1 LPRIFWASERSARAP
16 ASFLR
21 QYNPEHH
28 AVTAQA
34 QLTPQAL
41 VEHRSFVL
49 ALARSLTRDEAS
61 AEDLAQ
67 DALVE
72 ALARPPATS
81 SLRGW
86 FATVLRTRAIDRA
99 RVERRRAAREQSA
112 ARAEAL
118 APELSGAERV
128 ELAQR
133 VVAAVLA
140 LDEPYRSV
148 VIGVYY
154 EGLTPAR
161 YAERSGLAASTVRSQ
176 LSRALEQLRTKL
188 DREHGE
194 RRVWSS
200 GLVAL
205 LEREQLGVAKGAA
218 AAWVPWA
225 AVLVATGASVL
236 VWRASLPAQSEA
248 PADGAVGVPASYADG
263 ARTAPTLDAQDSN
276 EGSTRAT
283 VAESPA
289 LIDAREQRKEIDAV
303 LESVRQVKIVLLDRL
318 LRVAPEDLEQFA
330 EFAAGPRSG
339 VVRLLERDRFRE
351 LDLPW
356 MREGGCYYSFTER
369 VHDFNRRPQIQLEQ
383 GGLTAESEGGVV
395 QLGFGPPATVDV
407 RSPQGVDRSA
417 QLACLALWTDPAADA
432 PSTWRIVDELQRL
445 AEDARAQGELDLTSA
460 TDLARGARS
469 SYARPQVGNNLLLRS
484 RRAGEVDVLV
494 ALHVV
499 QVDDD
504 SCTLAWRELKR
515 WSFATEQ
522 PVRSPRVRPDQIPP
536 PPPALLELSDEELHA
551 EWTRLRERG
560 FELVYERLPA
570 EVEARLG
577 ALRNEPSCGLARLTP
592 YMGAWTELGRGFNDG
607 SAVSL
612 LDGSYDAPDTPLGY
626 HGDKPEYGMLSAGH
640 YGYVWGAIVDLGA
653 VPLEDVAVESL
664 PILAG
669 AKGELLAGY
678 RLPDIGSRLLTPEE
692 ARSVY
697 GAARDDFQRR
707 RQVFALEGDY
717 RDEYAR
723 AHVGH
728 SYAAR
733 VVYTDKVDLLAAV
746 HVVAL
751 DDLGAIVAWR
761 VLEARPLPVQR

>member
-1 LPRIFWASERSARAP
+1 M
-16 ASFLR
+16 
-21 QYNPEHH
+21 
-28 AVTAQA
+28 TAQA
-34 QLTPQAL
+34 QLTPQVL

-112 ARAEAL
+112 ARPEAL
-118 APELSGAERV
+118 ASELSGAERV

-161 YAERSGLAASTVRSQ
+161 YAERSGLAAGTVRSQ

-205 LEREQLGVAKGAA
+205 LEREQVGVAKAAA

-225 AVLVATGASVL
+225 AVIVATGASVL
-236 VWRASLPAQSEA
+236 IWRASQSARGAAPASEA
-248 PADGAVGVPASYADG
+248 AHAAVVDAGG
-263 ARTAPTLDAQDSN
+263 ARTGPTLEAQDST
-276 EGSTRAT
+276 ESATRAP
-283 VAESPA
+283 VAESRA
-289 LIDAREQRKEIDAV
+289 LLDARAQRKEIDAV
-303 LESVRQVKIVLLDRL
+303 LERVRQVKIVLLERL
-318 LRVAPEDLEQFA
+318 LRVAPEHLEQFA
-330 EFAAGPRSG
+330 AFAAGPLSG

-356 MREGGCYYSFTER
+356 MREGGCYYSFTEGL
-369 VHDFNRRPQIQLEQ
+369 HDFNRRPQIVFE
-383 GGLTAESEGGVV
+383 GGRLRSASDGGVV
-395 QLGFGPPATVDV
+395 HLGYGPPEAVDH
-407 RSPQGVDRSA
+407 RTPLDGDRA
-417 QLACLALWTDPAADA
+417 AELACSALWSDPAPDTA
-432 PSTWRIVDELQRL
+432 SSWRVSHELQRL
-445 AEDARAQGELDLTSA
+445 ADEARERGEIDLTSA
-460 TDLARGARS
+460 TDLARGVRS
-469 SYARPQVGNNLLLRS
+469 TAVRPQVGANLLLRARS
-484 RRAGEVDVLV
+484 CDEVDVLV

-515 WSFATEQ
+515 WPVADEK
-522 PVRSPRVRPDQIPP
+522 PVREPAIRPEQVPP
-536 PPPALLELSDEELHA
+536 PLPALLELSDEELHA
-551 EWTRLRERG
+551 EWKRLRERG

-570 EVEARLG
+570 EIEARFG
-577 ALRNEPSCGLARLTP
+577 ALRNEPNCGLARLTP

-612 LDGSYDAPDTPLGY
+612 LDGSYDAADTPLGY
-626 HGDKPEYGMLSAGH
+626 VGENPDYGLLCAKH
-640 YGYVWGAIVDLGA
+640 CGYVWGAIVDLGA
-653 VPLEDVAVESL
+653 VPLEDVAVERL

-707 RQVFALEGDY
+707 RKVFALEGDY

-733 VVYTDKVDLLAAV
+733 VVYTDKVDLLVAV
-746 HVVAL
+746 HVAAL

>member
-1 LPRIFWASERSARAP
+1 
-16 ASFLR
+16 
-21 QYNPEHH
+21 
-28 AVTAQA
+28 VTAQA
-34 QLTPQAL
+34 QLNPQVL

-72 ALARPPATS
+72 ALARPPATG

-86 FATVLRTRAIDRA
+86 FATVLRTRAIDRG
-99 RVERRRAAREQSA
+99 RVERRRAAREQRA
-112 ARAEAL
+112 ARPEAL
-118 APELSGAERV
+118 APEPSGAERV

-161 YAERSGLAASTVRSQ
+161 YAERSGLSANTVRSQ
-176 LSRALEQLRTKL
+176 LSRALEQLRAKF

-205 LEREQLGVAKGAA
+205 LEHEELGVAKSAA

-225 AVLVATGASVL
+225 AVLVAAGASVL

-248 PADGAVGVPASYADG
+248 PADGAVGVLAFDAGG

-276 EGSTRAT
+276 EGATRAP
-283 VAESPA
+283 VADSPA
-289 LIDAREQRKEIDAV
+289 RLDAREQRKEIDAV
-303 LESVRQVKIVLLDRL
+303 LERMRQVKIVLLERL
-318 LRVAPEDLEQFA
+318 LRVAPEHLEQFA
-330 EFAAGPRSG
+330 AFAAGPRSG

-351 LDLPW
+351 LELPW
-356 MREGGCYYSFTER
+356 MREAGSFYSFTEG
-369 VHDFNRRPQIQLEQ
+369 VHDFNRRPQIVF
-383 GGLTAESEGGVV
+383 EGGHLRSASDGGVLH
-395 QLGFGPPATVDV
+395 LGYGPMETVEHRTPLD
-407 RSPQGVDRSA
+407 GDLAA
-417 QLACLALWTDPAADA
+417 QLACRALWSDPTPDAA
-432 PSTWRIVDELQRL
+432 SSWRVSHELQRL
-445 AEDARAQGELDLTSA
+445 ADETRERGELDLTSA
-460 TDLARGARS
+460 TELARGARS
-469 SYARPQVGNNLLLRS
+469 TAVRPQVGANLLLRC
-484 RRAGEVDVLV
+484 RRVEEVDVLV

-515 WSFATEQ
+515 WPVADEE
-522 PVRSPRVRPDQIPP
+522 PVREPAVRPEQVPP
-536 PPPALLELSDEELHA
+536 PPQALLELSDEELHA

-560 FELVYERLPA
+560 FELVYERLPTA
-570 EVEARLG
+570 IEARFG
-577 ALRNEPSCGLARLTP
+577 ALRNGPNCGLARLTP
-592 YMGAWTELGRGFNDG
+592 YLGAWTELGRGFSEG

-612 LDGSYDAPDTPLGY
+612 LDGRHDSSGTHLGY
-626 HGDKPEYGMLSAGH
+626 EGDSPDYGWLKAGLSG
-640 YGYVWGAIVDLGA
+640 GVWGAIVDLGA
-653 VPLEDVAVESL
+653 ISLDDVTVVAL
-664 PILAG
+664 PVLAG
-669 AKGELLAGY
+669 AAGELLATY
-678 RLPDIGSRLLTPEE
+678 RLPDVGARVLTRQE
-692 ARSVY
+692 AWNVY
-697 GAARDDFQRR
+697 LAPRAGFLERGKVCGIERDDVR
-707 RQVFALEGDY
+707 
-717 RDEYAR
+717 AR
-723 AHVGH
+723 VGH

-733 VVYTDKVDLLAAV
+733 IVCTDQVDLLAAV
-746 HVVAL
+746 HVAAL